1 MNRYFKI
8 ASLLSIL
15 FLTACATGPAWE
27 GTACNDQLNAAY
39 NQLYTVKQDPHF
51 HGLKEWTIASGLLTA
66 AETHYETGDYA
77 MCLKQVKAAQTH
89 IEQSQTP

>member
-8 ASLLSIL
+8 LSTFGVI

-51 HGLKEWTIASGLLTA
+51 HGLKEWTMAASLLTV
-66 AETHYETGDYA
+66 AETNYETGDYA
-77 MCLKQVKAAQTH
+77 TCLKHVKTAQTH
-89 IEQSQTP
+89 IEQSQL